1 MEIIMVYQETNES
14 VNFAPQIPLKVN
26 IVFISMHHV
35 QTIEIKIPKYSR
47 SFASILL
54 LKVLMTSTSKKVC
67 KIPHI
72 IIHTELLVAKIKSCI
87 PKLCDKE
94 GNIFL
99 ILPGQYFFNIARTLC
114 DQSFPR
120 IALCPAHLSYC
131 CYVPQAFAFVR

>member
-1 MEIIMVYQETNES
+1 MNISVRFCAVDYIGFWPLNDKYQGSDIS
-14 VNFAPQIPLKVN
+14 VNHNNA
-26 IVFISMHHV
+26 
-35 QTIEIKIPKYSR
+35 
-47 SFASILL
+47 IL
-54 LKVLMTSTSKKVC
+54 S
-67 KIPHI
+67 I

-87 PKLCDKE
+87 LKLCDKE

-99 ILPGQYFFNIARTLC
+99 ILPGQYFFNTARTLC

>member
-1 MEIIMVYQETNES
+1 MVWRGIQEYIARDAN
-14 VNFAPQIPLKVN
+14 N
-26 IVFISMHHV
+26 IARVEDEGNIDSISDN
-35 QTIEIKIPKYSR
+35 
-47 SFASILL
+47 ILL
-54 LKVLMTSTSKKVC
+54 YPSQGHPILY
-67 KIPHI
+67 I

-99 ILPGQYFFNIARTLC
+99 ILPWQYFFNIAQTLC

-120 IALCPAHLSYC
+120 IVLCPAHLSYC